1 MQEKGGDMLIVITV
15 VPEPLEGVHLFLGYS
30 RKDAKVL
37 MEGRQKVSDM
47 VAATEEEEQEEVLS
61 TVQQAVSYF
70 TSNNNKVSLVL
81 DRSMMILVLQSDCTI
96 GLVEKSGENYVLTA
110 TLDEWLSFRRVPG
123 NEGNYSN
130 CIKHSE

>member
-1 MQEKGGDMLIVITV
+1 MQEKGGDMLTVITV
-15 VPEPLEGVHLFLGYS
+15 APKPLEGVHLFLGYS

-70 TSNNNKVSLVL
+70 TSNNNKVSLVEMV
-81 DRSMMILVLQSDCTI
+81 DD
-96 GLVEKSGENYVLTA
+96 
-110 TLDEWLSFRRVPG
+110 DPG
-123 NEGNYSN
+123 PSV
-130 CIKHSE
+130 